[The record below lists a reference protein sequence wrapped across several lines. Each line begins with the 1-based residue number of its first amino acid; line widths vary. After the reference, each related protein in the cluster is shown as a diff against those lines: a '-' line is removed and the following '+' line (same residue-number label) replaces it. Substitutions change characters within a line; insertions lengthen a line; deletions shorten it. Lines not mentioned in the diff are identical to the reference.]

1 MIYLSVTVNEALQ
14 LYIIYNYN
22 VKILLPSEAFIME
35 LLFMI
40 LSVEL
45 MAMNGLRKKSP
56 VIWLLL
62 VFCCLLLRAY
72 DHCCRL
78 SERRYAN
85 DLQCLPSLLQMFP
98 EIPIEVNDKNLDSM
112 LKLYSPFVVDCWEI
126 GCRPCELIDPTI
138 NEMAKDL
145 KGRIA
150 FGKLCIDQNAV
161 TKNKYEI
168 SRTPTLLIFRNGTLV
183 FKNVGNYPKQKLE
196 EIILTVLRMR

>member
-1 MIYLSVTVNEALQ
+1 
-14 LYIIYNYN
+14 
-22 VKILLPSEAFIME
+22 
-35 LLFMI
+35 
-40 LSVEL
+40 
-45 MAMNGLRKKSP
+45 MNGLKKKSP

-62 VFCCLLLRAY
+62 VFCLLGLTTYVAGLENA
-72 DHCCRL
+72 DM
-78 SERRYAN
+78 
-85 DLQCLPSLLQMFP
+85 QMILNVSKPVADFP

-112 LKLYSPFVVDCWEI
+112 LKLYSPLVVDCWEI

-138 NEMAKDL
+138 NEMARDL
-145 KGRIA
+145 KGRVV

-161 TKNKYEI
+161 TKNKYDV

>member
-1 MIYLSVTVNEALQ
+1 
-14 LYIIYNYN
+14 
-22 VKILLPSEAFIME
+22 
-35 LLFMI
+35 
-40 LSVEL
+40 
-45 MAMNGLRKKSP
+45 MAMIGLRKKSP

-62 VFCCLLLRAY
+62 VFCLLLGLTTTLA
-72 DHCCRL
+72 DFKNADKQMVIN
-78 SERRYAN
+78 SSKPVA
-85 DLQCLPSLLQMFP
+85 DLP
-98 EIPIEVNDKNLDSM
+98 EIPVEVNDTNLDRM

-161 TKNKYEI
+161 TENKYEI

-183 FKNVGNYPKQKLE
+183 FKNIGNYPKQKLE

>member
-1 MIYLSVTVNEALQ
+1 MAINE
-14 LYIIYNYN
+14 
-22 VKILLPSEAFIME
+22 
-35 LLFMI
+35 
-40 LSVEL
+40 
-45 MAMNGLRKKSP
+45 LRKKSP

-62 VFCCLLLRAY
+62 VICLLPWLTTTVAS
-72 DHCCRL
+72 
-78 SERRYAN
+78 SENA
-85 DLQCLPSLLQMFP
+85 DTQMISNGSKPAVDFP
-98 EIPIEVNDKNLDSM
+98 EIPVEVDDKNLDSM

-161 TKNKYEI
+161 TKNKYDV

>member
-1 MIYLSVTVNEALQ
+1 
-14 LYIIYNYN
+14 
-22 VKILLPSEAFIME
+22 
-35 LLFMI
+35 
-40 LSVEL
+40 
-45 MAMNGLRKKSP
+45 MNGLKKKSP

-62 VFCCLLLRAY
+62 VFCLLGLTTSVA
-72 DHCCRL
+72 
-78 SERRYAN
+78 
-85 DLQCLPSLLQMFP
+85 DLENADTQMILNVSKPVVDFP
-98 EIPIEVNDKNLDSM
+98 EIPIEVDDKNLDSM

-126 GCRPCELIDPTI
+126 GCRPCELIEPTI

-145 KGRIA
+145 KGRVV

-161 TKNKYEI
+161 TKNKYDV